1 MNEKYVLTI
10 KADDRPG
17 LIHLV
22 TGMINRRLIEIESLS
37 AAKTD
42 ISSIVIITMEL
53 NISDKA
59 LTPLMLK
66 LENIIEVYAVE
77 AVKGR
82 QAICQRSAYFKMA
95 KAFLETP
102 QAVALQKYGGAIVKL
117 YPDAVLVS
125 KCGCDADIRNLYN
138 QLEGPHLLG
147 YSQTGLIIDSK
158 LIDSDDEWRISM
170 LAA

>member
-1 MNEKYVLTI
+1 MNKKYVLTI

-17 LIHLV
+17 LIHLI
-22 TGMINRRLIEIESLS
+22 TGMINRRLIAIESLS

-42 ISSIVIITMEL
+42 ISSIVMITIEL

-59 LTPLMLK
+59 LAPLVLK

-77 AVKGR
+77 AIKDSQV
-82 QAICQRSAYFKMA
+82 ICQRSAYFKMA
-95 KAFLETP
+95 KTFLETP
-102 QAVALQKYGGAIVKL
+102 QAIALQKYGAAIVKL

-125 KCGCDADIRNLYN
+125 KSGCDADIRNLYN
-138 QLEGPHLLG
+138 QFEGPHLLG
-147 YSQTGLIIDSK
+147 FCQTGLITDSK
-158 LIDSDDEWRISM
+158 LIDSYDEWRISE